1 MRPKAKKA
9 LRLVLLISFAL
20 MVAFGAGDYVLL
32 RTLVRFL
39 CPSCVGIA

>member
-1 MRPKAKKA
+1 MGPKVKKA

-20 MVAFGAGDYVLL
+20 MVVLGAGDYALL
-32 RTLVRFL
+32 RALVRFL